1 MNLYQTAADI
11 DRACIAFF
19 KSGQKLQTEAHRLAC
34 SVLAHVG
41 EHGDIRVVAKFL
53 ASFPEMSRVNA
64 VRSWFE
70 AFGPITFQG
79 NNPSYV
85 KGGKTKLGDALA
97 TPFYKFAPEA
107 DYKPV
112 NAPAELEKLIKKLLK
127 DTKITGTDH
136 SAIILGLRAVRV
148 EQNNAENAQNN
159 PAGSKFAPLAIT
171 FQPAVH

>member
-1 MNLYQTAADI
+1 MMNLYKSAAEI
-11 DRACIAFF
+11 DRACVLFF

-41 EHGDIRVVAKFL
+41 EHGDIRVVSKFL

-85 KGGKTKLGDALA
+85 KGGKTRLGEALD
-97 TPFYKFAPEA
+97 TPFYKFSPEP

-112 NAPAELEKLIKKLLK
+112 NANAEVEKLIKKLLK
-127 DTKITGTDH
+127 DTKILGTDH
-136 SAIILGLRAVRV
+136 SGLISGLKMLRV
-148 EQNNAENAQNN
+148 NAAQEQNTPVEEQ
-159 PAGSKFAPLAIT
+159 FVPLMIEY
-171 FQPAVH
+171 QPTAH

>member
-1 MNLYQTAADI
+1 MMNLYKSAAEI
-11 DRACIAFF
+11 DRACVLFF
-19 KSGQKLQTEAHRLAC
+19 KSGQKLQTEAHKLAC

-85 KGGKTKLGDALA
+85 KGGKTRLGDALA
-97 TPFYKFAPEA
+97 TPFYKFSPEP

-112 NAPAELEKLIKKLLK
+112 NAAAELEKLIQKLLK
-127 DTKITGTDH
+127 DTKKIGADH
-136 SAIILGLRAVRV
+136 SATIQALRMVRV
-148 EQNNAENAQNN
+148 DHYPTKDNAEM
-159 PAGSKFAPLAIT
+159 PVSAPLAIT